1 MSKLTD
7 LLKDGEV
14 KTLYRRSWDND
25 NNGLV
30 LLTLDAGSDVV
41 TQHTW
46 VAGNYPYS
54 EVVTL
59 TVCEAIADDWEVA
72 SIDDMLAVG
81 LVE

>member
-1 MSKLTD
+1 MSKLTE
-7 LLKDGEV
+7 LLKDGET
-14 KTLYRRSWDND
+14 KTLYRKSWNND
-25 NNGLV
+25 NYGLV
-30 LLTLDAGSDVV
+30 RLTLNADLDVA

-54 EVVTL
+54 EVVNI
-59 TVCEAIADDWEVA
+59 TVCEAIADDWEIA

>member
-7 LLKDGEV
+7 LLKDGGV

-30 LLTLDAGSDVV
+30 LLTLDTDSDVV

-54 EVVTL
+54 EVVAL
-59 TVCEAIADDWEVA
+59 TVREAIADDWEVA

>member
-30 LLTLDAGSDVV
+30 LLTLDADSDVA
-41 TQHTW
+41 TQHT
-46 VAGNYPYS
+46 
-54 EVVTL
+54 
-59 TVCEAIADDWEVA
+59 
-72 SIDDMLAVG
+72 
-81 LVE
+81 

>member
-7 LLKDGEV
+7 LLKDGET
-14 KTLYRRSWDND
+14 KTVYRKSWDND

-30 LLTLDAGSDVV
+30 LLTLDTDLDVV

-54 EVVTL
+54 EAVTL
-59 TVCEAIADDWEVA
+59 TVCEAIADDWEIA
-72 SIDDMLAVG
+72 SIDDLLAVG

>member
-1 MSKLTD
+1 M
-7 LLKDGEV
+7 
-14 KTLYRRSWDND
+14 
-25 NNGLV
+25 
-30 LLTLDAGSDVV
+30 LLTLDADSDIA

-54 EVVTL
+54 EVVSL

>member
-7 LLKDGEV
+7 LLKDGET
-14 KTLYRRSWDND
+14 KTVYRKSWDND

-30 LLTLDAGSDVV
+30 LLTLDTDLDVV

-59 TVCEAIADDWEVA
+59 TVCEAIADD
-72 SIDDMLAVG
+72 
-81 LVE
+81 

>member
-1 MSKLTD
+1 MSRLTD

-14 KTLYRRSWDND
+14 KTLYRRSWGND

-30 LLTLDAGSDVV
+30 LLTLDADSDVA

-54 EVVTL
+54 EVVSL

-72 SIDDMLAVG
+72 SIEDILAVG

>member
-30 LLTLDAGSDVV
+30 LLTLDTDSNVV

-59 TVCEAIADDWEVA
+59 TVCEATADDWEVA